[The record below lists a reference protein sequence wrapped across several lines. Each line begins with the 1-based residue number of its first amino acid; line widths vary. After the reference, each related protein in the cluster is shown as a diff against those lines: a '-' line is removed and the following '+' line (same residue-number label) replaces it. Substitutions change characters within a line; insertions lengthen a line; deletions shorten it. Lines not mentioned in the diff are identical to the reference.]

1 MALLNWN
8 DNLSVKIPSID
19 EQHKVLINMINRLQ
33 DAMSSGDSRA
43 VLGDIFDGLL
53 KYTAQHFSYEEK
65 LFAEHGYPDTEAHKK
80 EHQAFVAKVVD
91 LHKQFTGS
99 SNFMIGVDVMKFLTD
114 WLVNHIQGVDAKYSS
129 HLVAKGVR

>member
-19 EQHKVLINMINRLQ
+19 EQHKVLINMINNLQ

-43 VLGDIFDGLL
+43 VLGDIFDGLI
-53 KYTAQHFSYEEK
+53 KYTEQHFAFEEK
-65 LFAEHGYPDTEAHKK
+65 LFIEHGYGEMEDHLK
-80 EHQAFVAKVVD
+80 EHSQFVAKVKD
-91 LHKQFTGS
+91 LNKQFTGS

-114 WLVNHIQGVDAKYSS
+114 WLVNHIQGIDTKYTDFFIS
-129 HLVAKGVR
+129 KGVK

>member
-19 EQHKVLINMINRLQ
+19 EQHKVLINMINSLQ

-43 VLGDIFDGLL
+43 VLGDIFDGLI
-53 KYTAQHFSYEEK
+53 KYTEQHFTYEEK
-65 LFAEHGYPDTEAHKK
+65 LFAEHGYAETESHIK
-80 EHQAFVAKVVD
+80 EHQQFVAKVKD

-114 WLVNHIQGVDAKYSS
+114 WLVNHIQGIDAKYSDFLIS
-129 HLVAKGVR
+129 KGVR

>member
-19 EQHKVLINMINRLQ
+19 EQHKVLINMINSLQ

-53 KYTAQHFSYEEK
+53 KYTDQHFTYEET
-65 LFAEHGYPDTEAHKK
+65 LFAEHSYPEIEEHKK
-80 EHQAFVAKVVD
+80 EHAAFVGKVTD

-114 WLVNHIQGVDAKYSS
+114 WLVNHIQGVDAKYSD
-129 HLVAKGVR
+129 HLISKGVR